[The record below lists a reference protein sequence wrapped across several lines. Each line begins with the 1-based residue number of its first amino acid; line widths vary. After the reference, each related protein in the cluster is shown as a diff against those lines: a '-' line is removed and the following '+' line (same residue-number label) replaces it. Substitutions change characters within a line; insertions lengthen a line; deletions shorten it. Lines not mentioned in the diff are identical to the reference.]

1 MKSKKIILSLLIYLL
16 GTVLLLCSDF
26 YISKNFNEI
35 GVANWATLKSI
46 IFVFGGVCIFG
57 FDQILVRKP
66 ELFKKVVRRY
76 LFQILLSS
84 IVIGFLLKKYFIDDY
99 NFIYISIVIFLY
111 AFSQFC
117 AAAFR
122 GSGKLVE
129 AQFFTNGW
137 KIFTILFLLL
147 GVVNLSYVYIFS
159 FFLVCILGSYAIYNY
174 EKLNNE
180 LVFPLKNQ
188 YKLGFFFLL
197 NSLSL
202 TMATYGE
209 QLLINA
215 FGNKVVSTI
224 VFNYIL
230 AFNSFILLFVGFLGF
245 YFVPKLKQI
254 ERFNENKYKDYMKNF
269 FWLGF
274 ILCGFGFG
282 FGFLIFKYYLN
293 IEINIVLALL
303 CLISAYVKILYII
316 PSAAV
321 SLYCDEEKVAKISI
335 FNLYNLGFYVF
346 IFFISMVIFNEYLVH
361 SVFLV
366 MSMHWFLR
374 LLNTHK
380 FVVQA
385 LREQNV

>member
-16 GTVLLLCSDF
+16 GTVLFLCSDF

-159 FFLVCILGSYAIYNY
+159 FFLVCILGSYTIYNY

-254 ERFNENKYKDYMKNF
+254 KRFNENKYKDYMKNF

>member
-1 MKSKKIILSLLIYLL
+1 MKSKKLILSLLIYLL

-35 GVANWATLKSI
+35 GVANWATLKAI
-46 IFVFGGVCIFG
+46 MFVFGGICIFG

-66 ELFKKVVRRY
+66 ELFKKVIKRY
-76 LFQILLSS
+76 LFQILLFS
-84 IVIGFLLKKYFIDDY
+84 IVIGFLLKNYFIDDY
-99 NFIYISIVIFLY
+99 KFIYISIVIFLY

-137 KIFTILFLLL
+137 KIFTILFLFL

-159 FFLVCILGSYAIYNY
+159 FFLVCILGSYSIYNY
-174 EKLNNE
+174 EKLNDE
-180 LVFPLKNQ
+180 LVFPIKNQ

-224 VFNYIL
+224 VFNYVL

-245 YFVPKLKQI
+245 YFVPKLKQV
-254 ERFNENKYKDYMKNF
+254 EEFNENKYKDYMRKF

-293 IEINIVLALL
+293 IEMNIVLALL

-316 PSAAV
+316 PSAGV

>member
-66 ELFKKVVRRY
+66 ELFKRVVRRY

-99 NFIYISIVIFLY
+99 NFLYISIVIFLY

-159 FFLVCILGSYAIYNY
+159 FFLVCILGSYTIYNY
-174 EKLNNE
+174 EKLNSE
-180 LVFPLKNQ
+180 SVFPLKNQ

-224 VFNYIL
+224 VFNYVL

-254 ERFNENKYKDYMKNF
+254 ERFNENEYKDYMKKF

-293 IEINIVLALL
+293 IEMNIVLALL

-316 PSAAV
+316 PSAGV

>member
-1 MKSKKIILSLLIYLL
+1 MKSKKLILSLLIYLL

-35 GVANWATLKSI
+35 GVANWATLKAI
-46 IFVFGGVCIFG
+46 MFVFGGICIFG

-66 ELFKKVVRRY
+66 ELFKKVIKRY
-76 LFQILLSS
+76 LFQILLFS
-84 IVIGFLLKKYFIDDY
+84 IVIGFLLKNYFIDDY
-99 NFIYISIVIFLY
+99 KFIYISIVIFLY

-137 KIFTILFLLL
+137 KIFTILFLFL

-159 FFLVCILGSYAIYNY
+159 FFLVCILGSYSIYNY
-174 EKLNNE
+174 EKLNDE
-180 LVFPLKNQ
+180 LVFPIKNQ

-224 VFNYIL
+224 VFNYVL

-245 YFVPKLKQI
+245 YFVPKLKQV
-254 ERFNENKYKDYMKNF
+254 EEFNENKYKDYMRKF

-282 FGFLIFKYYLN
+282 FGFLVFKYYLN
-293 IEINIVLALL
+293 IEMNIVLALL

-316 PSAAV
+316 PSAGV